1 MDHQNVGAWRW
12 GVALVVV
19 ACFVSP
25 TYGMEHY
32 VRAVQDQNGTAIAG
46 ATVTVY
52 LTGTA
57 TLATIYSANGAT
69 VKANP
74 FTTAIDGIADFYAA
88 NGVYDLVIYH
98 PRNIFT
104 ADKTKGIALYDV
116 RDSASTAFPA
126 SPFIGQVVALLQNAT
141 SIACEIDASEPTDV
155 INLCGWDGSAWV
167 SVGGGGGGGS
177 SGLDQNFDITG
188 GNTITGS
195 SETKRFELYGT
206 GAQSAKAWVGYVG
219 SDGNFYWTC
228 LDTTVDN
235 CDKNIKLITGKSF
248 QILNNGGTST
258 FVVTEAG
265 SVSKATIDCSAADV
279 SCTVTRTK
287 EFEFVACQA
296 AVAGHIWNT
305 PAANAPA
312 AACDANNVNTIK
324 GYASFDASTDE
335 TIYASMF
342 LPPGYVAGSLGVT
355 FIWKAAATSG
365 AVGLCMRAVRVPDTA
380 VSDAALPAQGAGNCV
395 SDTAKGTT
403 LQENHASIAA
413 VTCTSCVASDE
424 LKIAFE
430 RDANGSAVT
439 DDMTGDAHVIKA
451 IVSWKEL
458 Q

>member
-1 MDHQNVGAWRW
+1 MKRVLVGRDI
-12 GVALVVV
+12 AL
-19 ACFVSP
+19 F
-25 TYGMEHY
+25 
-32 VRAVQDQNGTAIAG
+32 AVLIGSLPFLLG
-46 ATVTVY
+46 ATVT
-52 LTGTA
+52 G
-57 TLATIYSANGAT
+57 
-69 VKANP
+69 P
-74 FTTAIDGIADFYAA
+74 
-88 NGVYDLVIYH
+88 
-98 PRNIFT
+98 
-104 ADKTKGIALYDV
+104 
-116 RDSASTAFPA
+116 
-126 SPFIGQVVALLQNAT
+126 
-141 SIACEIDASEPTDV
+141 
-155 INLCGWDGSAWV
+155 
-167 SVGGGGGGGS
+167 GGGAGGA
-177 SGLDQNFDITG
+177 SGLDQNFDLSG
-188 GNTITGS
+188 GNLITGS
-195 SETKRFELYGT
+195 SEAKRFELYGA

-235 CDKNIKLITGKSF
+235 CDKRTKLITGKSF
-248 QILNNGGTST
+248 QILNNGGTGI
-258 FVVTEAG
+258 FVVSESGGLTT
-265 SVSKATIDCSAADV
+265 ATIDCSLAGVA
-279 SCTVTRTK
+279 CTITRTK
-287 EFEFVACQA
+287 EFEFVACQG

-312 AACDANNVNTIK
+312 AACDADNTNTIK
-324 GYASFDASTDE
+324 GYASFDATTDE

-355 FIWKAAATSG
+355 FIWKAAATTG
-365 AVGLCMRAVRVPDTA
+365 AAGLCMRAVRVPDAA

-395 SDTAKGTT
+395 SDTSKGTT